1 MALNQTTGA
10 GIARD
15 LLLPPGMMR
24 AGDFCGGDYHF
35 VGARMAPDEPVL
47 AGRVSRLGAQDG
59 LEVHCAQARDLRN
72 LRSRVSVAPGLR
84 ITVLLVGSVDVS
96 FGSQRVDLSA
106 GRRQA
111 AACGMMVGTTRQE
124 TFERRWQRGKH
135 ERKVSLFLSSEWLHR
150 QGLADAGTDPGVRSF
165 LDRNLA
171 LQPWQPSPRAVALAE
186 QLMQLT
192 AGPAPLGRLLINSR
206 AVELAHEA
214 LGSLTD
220 HAGNAGLRPCQHERL
235 ARLRDFLA
243 SDAALELSLDEI
255 ARWAGLSASALQ
267 RHFRAAYGT
276 SIVEFRRD
284 ARLQKA
290 RIGLEQRGL
299 SVSQAAHVAGY
310 NSAANFATAFKRRFG
325 LSPKL
330 VRACI

>member
-1 MALNQTTGA
+1 MTSNQAMGA
-10 GIARD
+10 AIARD
-15 LLLPPGMMR
+15 FVLPPGMML
-24 AGDFCGGDYHF
+24 AGEFNGGDYHF
-35 VGARMAPDEPVL
+35 VGARMTPDEPVL

-59 LEVHCAQARDLRN
+59 LEVHCSQVCDLRD
-72 LRSRVSVAPGLR
+72 LRSRVSLAPGLR
-84 ITVLLVGSVDVS
+84 VTVLLVGNVDVS
-96 FGSQRVDLSA
+96 FGAQCVDLSA

-111 AACGMMVGTTRQE
+111 TACGMMVGTTRQE
-124 TFERRWQRGKH
+124 TFERRWQQGKL
-135 ERKVSLFLSSEWLHR
+135 ERKVSLFMSSEWLQQ
-150 QGLADAGTDPGVRSF
+150 QGLADAGTDPRVRSF

-171 LQPWQPSPRAVALAE
+171 TQPWRPSPRAVALAE

-214 LGSLTD
+214 LGSLTE

-243 SDAALELSLDEI
+243 SDAALDLSLDEI

-284 ARLQKA
+284 ARLHKA
-290 RIGLEQRGL
+290 RIDLEQRGS
-299 SVSQAAHVAGY
+299 SVAQAAHVAGY

-325 LSPKL
+325 LSPKM
-330 VRACI
+330 VRARI